1 MEWWERWHMSWRDG
15 REIKGSRAIPTLW
28 RKVDLE
34 TQRWRGKG
42 PYRSWCTQLRQWS
55 GPGSHSWWKLCLS
68 LWSYCSRGLCLQPT
82 PVLSSKA
89 MQMSMT
95 RDAAW
100 NHVDSQALYW
110 ADIAPH
116 QQLYSS
122 LGTAEFELLGPTPCQ
137 GGYCLATA
145 QTWQRWHGGDWL
157 WLWVDWEEERLNRDP
172 GWSTQLP
179 PRPMPTSTPFVT
191 CSMTWRI
198 WSCRTIG
205 TGSPWLGAIEG
216 YQRGVSVYI
225 HYWWSSRS

>member
-1 MEWWERWHMSWRDG
+1 MRKKAYVPKGW
-15 REIKGSRAIPTLW
+15 EIKGSRAIPTLW

-34 TQRWRGKG
+34 TQRWWGKG
-42 PYRSWCTQLRQWS
+42 PYEELVHPAAAMMRSWLPLLMKAMSESVVLLQLRS
-55 GPGSHSWWKLCLS
+55 
-68 LWSYCSRGLCLQPT
+68 
-82 PVLSSKA
+82 VSSKA
-89 MQMSMT
+89 TQMSMT
-95 RDAAW
+95 WAAVW

-110 ADIAPH
+110 AGIVPH

-122 LGTAEFELLGPTPCQ
+122 LGTTEFELLGPTPCQ

-157 WLWVDWEEERLNRDP
+157 WLWVDWEEERLNKDP

-179 PRPMPTSTPFVT
+179 PRPTPTSTPFVT
-191 CSMTWRI
+191 CSTTWRI

-216 YQRGVSVYI
+216 YQRGVSV
-225 HYWWSSRS
+225 